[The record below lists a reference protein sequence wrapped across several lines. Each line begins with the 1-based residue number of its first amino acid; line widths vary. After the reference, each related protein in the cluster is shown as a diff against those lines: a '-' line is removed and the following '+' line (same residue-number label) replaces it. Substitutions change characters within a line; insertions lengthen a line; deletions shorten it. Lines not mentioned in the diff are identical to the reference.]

1 MSDRETTPASLSLM
15 WNNSLA
21 NVVCPQQLEED
32 LTPPAPPTDLS
43 DKAQKKNC
51 LQFWK
56 GSLLLTARKVPYFGT
71 SR

>member
-1 MSDRETTPASLSLM
+1 MSDRETTPASLLLM

-32 LTPPAPPTDLS
+32 PPPRPATDLS
-43 DKAQKKNC
+43 DKAQKKNG

-56 GSLLLTARKVPYFGT
+56 GTPPPHC
-71 SR
+71 